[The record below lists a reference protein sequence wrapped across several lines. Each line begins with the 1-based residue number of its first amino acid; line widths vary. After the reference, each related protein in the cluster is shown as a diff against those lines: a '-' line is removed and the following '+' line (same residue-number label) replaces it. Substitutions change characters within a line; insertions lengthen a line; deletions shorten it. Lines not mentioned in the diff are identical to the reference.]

1 MESHWR
7 NIKPWNGGGACVT
20 WFSSEGDREVVE
32 RGESGNPGRKLKSG
46 VKEEAKSRLF
56 CSSPVFHQW

>member
-1 MESHWR
+1 M
-7 NIKPWNGGGACVT
+7 T

-46 VKEEAKSRLF
+46 VKEEAKSSLF